1 MSIEMRDMES
11 IASLA
16 AALLD
21 LALKRQ
27 QRQQSSVVYDF
38 AADEAFLL
46 VQRALAQ
53 AAEAPSSPFPRTM
66 LRAGLQTLGRTAIGA
81 PQRRFIDAV
90 AKILE
95 RTTNDAIP

>member
-1 MSIEMRDMES
+1 MRAPES

-16 AALLD
+16 AALLE

-27 QRQQSSVVYDF
+27 RRQPSSVVYDF
-38 AADEAFLL
+38 AADEAFVL

-66 LRAGLQTLGRTAIGA
+66 LRAGLETLGRTAIGA
-81 PQRRFIDAV
+81 PQRKFIDAV
-90 AKILE
+90 TKILE
-95 RTTNDAIP
+95 RTPSTAIT